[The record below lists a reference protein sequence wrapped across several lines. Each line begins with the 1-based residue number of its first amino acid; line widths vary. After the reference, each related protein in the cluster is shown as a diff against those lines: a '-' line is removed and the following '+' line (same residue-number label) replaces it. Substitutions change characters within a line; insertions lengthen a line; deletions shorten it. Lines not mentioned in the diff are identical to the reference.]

1 MAGIALAARMQK
13 KDIVTMTW
21 IGDGGTSTGAFHE
34 GINFAAVQ
42 KLPLVIVAENNGWA
56 YSTPVRKQT
65 AAVRLADKA
74 AAYGIPGETVDGN
87 DVLAVYDAARRAVD
101 RARSGGG
108 PDALEA
114 VTYRMKGHAEHD
126 AQAYVPKEELEEWR
140 AKDPIERYARALVES
155 GAASAN
161 ELAAIDQAISE
172 EVDREVEF
180 AEKSPLP
187 AARVRARG
195 RLRARPARS
204 RAGAFGLA
212 GGRDERRAAPR
223 RRRRRDAVEGPDDL
237 RRRDPRGPA
246 RGDASGTSGSSS
258 SARTSASTAAPSR
271 SPTAS
276 SSEFGEERVIDTP
289 IAETAIVGAAV
300 GAAMMGMR
308 PVAEMQFIDFISC
321 AFDMITNFAAKSR
334 YRTGVG
340 VPLVIR
346 GPSGGGVHGG
356 PFHSQNPEAYFAHTP
371 GLKVVQP
378 ATAYDAKGL
387 IKAAIRDDDPVLFFE
402 HKFLYRRIKEE
413 LPAEDYIV
421 PIGKAAVRRTGR
433 DLSIITYGAMVWTA
447 LEAAKTLEAEGI
459 DAEVVDLRTLFPMDE
474 QTVLD
479 SVAKT
484 NKAILLHEAT
494 RTGGIGAEIAAVLS
508 ERCFEYLDGPLVRVT
523 APDTPVPYSPPLEEA
538 FLPNAEKLCKAARAL
553 AGY

>member
-1 MAGIALAARMQK
+1 
-13 KDIVTMTW
+13 V
-21 IGDGGTSTGAFHE
+21 
-34 GINFAAVQ
+34 
-42 KLPLVIVAENNGWA
+42 
-56 YSTPVRKQT
+56 
-65 AAVRLADKA
+65 
-74 AAYGIPGETVDGN
+74 
-87 DVLAVYDAARRAVD
+87 
-101 RARSGGG
+101 
-108 PDALEA
+108 
-114 VTYRMKGHAEHD
+114 
-126 AQAYVPKEELEEWR
+126 
-140 AKDPIERYARALVES
+140 S
-155 GAASAN
+155 GAAPHLGADGVTPASKGQTTYVD
-161 ELAAIDQAISE
+161 AIREGLRE
-172 EVDREVEF
+172 EM
-180 AEKSPLP
+180 
-187 AARVRARG
+187 ARDG
-195 RLRARPARS
+195 RVFLLGEDIGVYG
-204 RAGAFGLA
+204 GAFKVTDGLIQ
-212 GGRDERRAAPR
+212 
-223 RRRRRDAVEGPDDL
+223 
-237 RRRDPRGPA
+237 
-246 RGDASGTSGSSS
+246 
-258 SARTSASTAAPSR
+258 
-271 SPTAS
+271 
-276 SSEFGEERVIDTP
+276 EFGEQRVIDTP

-413 LPAEDYIV
+413 LPPGDWVV
-421 PIGKAAVRRTGR
+421 PIGKAAVRREGR
-433 DLSIITYGAMVWTA
+433 DLSVITYGAMVWTA

-459 DAEVVDLRTLFPMDE
+459 DVEIVDLRTLFPLDE
-474 QTVLD
+474 TTVLE

-523 APDTPVPYSPPLEEA
+523 APDTPVPYSPPLEEF
-538 FLPNAEKLCKAARAL
+538 FLPNAEKLCRAARAL
-553 AGY
+553 AAY